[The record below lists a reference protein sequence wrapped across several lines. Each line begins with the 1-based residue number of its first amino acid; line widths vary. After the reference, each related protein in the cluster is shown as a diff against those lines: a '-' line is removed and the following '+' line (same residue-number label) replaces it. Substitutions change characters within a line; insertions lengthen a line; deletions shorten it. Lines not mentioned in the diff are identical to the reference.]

1 MNKKINPAEKRL
13 RLAFA
18 AGAITDGLALVPM
31 LCPYLANFFWGFSD
45 FSGQYYFAMGYAAS
59 LMLGWTILLIWAY
72 NNPFERRFVALLTLI
87 VISGLILTEITL
99 VLAGT
104 VRFINIIPTFA
115 IQIVLAYLFITGY
128 LYSDRVMQNAAN
140 NDTP

>member
-1 MNKKINPAEKRL
+1 MNIENNPAEQRL

-18 AGAITDGLALVPM
+18 AGAITDGLTLLPM
-31 LCPYLANFFWGFSD
+31 LCPYLANFFWGFSA
-45 FSGQYYFAMGYAAS
+45 FCGQYYFAMGYAAS

-72 NNPFERRFVALLTLI
+72 NNPLERRFVALLTLI
-87 VISGLILTEITL
+87 VITGLILTEITL

-104 VRFINIIPTFA
+104 VSLIKIIPTLA

-128 LYSDRVMQNAAN
+128 LYSDRVTKNAG
-140 NDTP
+140 D